1 MAEMM
6 SFIGPIIQGLGMWQS
21 EIGAREA
28 AAASRRAAEFQA
40 SQLEQNAGQEIAA
53 GQRGAEEK
61 QRQVALIQSKA
72 LAIAAASGG
81 SASDP
86 TVMNLIGRNA
96 QLGSYE
102 SALAMYQGEE
112 QARQNRLKAAAARAT
127 GQAQSAAYDTQ
138 GAAAQLKGIGNL
150 LSSDAAKSLYAKYG
164 SGGYDSSWS
173 TGFGNGGTGGFSE
186 DNLGSS
192 VAFDASTGM

>member
-1 MAEMM
+1 MQGIGMIESGWGAARAGAGAMA
-6 SFIGPIIQGLGMWQS
+6 S
-21 EIGAREA
+21 AR
-28 AAASRRAAEFQA
+28 FQA
-40 SQLEQNAGQEIAA
+40 SQLDQNAGQEIAA
-53 GQRGAEEK
+53 GQINAQEK

-112 QARQNRLKAAAARAT
+112 TARKNRLTASAARIT
-127 GQAQSAAYDTQ
+127 GQVQQEAYSMQ
-138 GAAAQLKGIGNL
+138 GTANAFKGIGNL
-150 LSSDAAKSLYAKYG
+150 LSSDGAKSLYEKYSAG
-164 SGGYDSSWS
+164 GPTGFDSNTQWIDNSMGDAGGYTSID
-173 TGFGNGGTGGFSE
+173 GGT
-186 DNLGSS
+186 
-192 VAFDASTGM
+192 